1 MEREG
6 SEEKILER
14 ELVLIISGYKNHST
28 VLVVSKTG
36 GGEGD
41 VMCASCGVIL

>member
-1 MEREG
+1 M
-6 SEEKILER
+6 
-14 ELVLIISGYKNHST
+14 LIIGGYKNPST
-28 VLVVSKTG
+28 VLVVGKTG